1 MFSSLSLSA
10 FLSLCGKMLH
20 DDPKKTVISFF
31 LPMLPAQIHE
41 VFVFY
46 RMPLAQ
52 KVNELLQ
59 MLSLLPLESVRPWSE
74 KKKQLMKCLV
84 KTTGPL
90 RKQMGNL
97 LI

>member
-10 FLSLCGKMLH
+10 FLSLCGKMLR

-41 VFVFY
+41 LFVFY
-46 RMPLAQ
+46 RIPLAQ

-59 MLSLLPLESVRPWSE
+59 MISLLPLESVRPWSE
-74 KKKQLMKCLV
+74 KKKLMKFFV

-97 LI
+97 VI